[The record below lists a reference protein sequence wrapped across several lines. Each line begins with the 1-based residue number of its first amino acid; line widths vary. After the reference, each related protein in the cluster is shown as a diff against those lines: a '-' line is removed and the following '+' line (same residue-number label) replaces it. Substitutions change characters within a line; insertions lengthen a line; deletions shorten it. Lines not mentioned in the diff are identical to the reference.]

1 MPHLSPFAD
10 FPGYADEVRRL
21 WNANAAW
28 WDDQIGEGNEFQ
40 DLLIE
45 PASERLLAVRPGDAI
60 LDIACGAGRFTR
72 RLADL
77 GARVTAFDH
86 SEAFIERARQ
96 RTPDSASIEYR
107 VCDAADRD
115 ALLAMGSGVFD
126 KAVCTMAL
134 MDMPVIETLLQA
146 LPVLLAPGGTFVF
159 SVLHPC
165 FHSTAVRMFSEMTE
179 DETGRYIVQ
188 NGVRVTAYRT
198 SAAKKTEGILG
209 QPEAQY
215 VFHRPLQVLL
225 DAGFRAGF
233 VVDGW
238 EEPGLPSAKATRPG
252 LPSAEGTRPGLR
264 WIDMPEIPPV
274 LVVRMSVPGSGPIR
288 P

>member
-1 MPHLSPFAD
+1 MPHLSPSAD
-10 FPGYADEVRRL
+10 FPGYADENRRL
-21 WNANAAW
+21 WDANAAW
-28 WDDQIGEGNEFQ
+28 WDDQIGDGNEFQ

-72 RLADL
+72 RLAQL

-96 RTPDSASIEYR
+96 RTPETATIQYR

-115 ALLAMGSGVFD
+115 ALLGLGHGAFD

-146 LPVLLAPGGTFVF
+146 LPAVLTPGGAFVF
-159 SVLHPC
+159 SLLHPC
-165 FHSTAVRMFSEMTE
+165 FHSTAVRMFAETVE
-179 DETGRYIVQ
+179 DGAGRFIVQ

-198 SAAKKTEGILG
+198 PTAKKTEGILG

-225 DAGFRAGF
+225 GAGFRAGF
-233 VVDGW
+233 VVDGM
-238 EEPGLPSAKATRPG
+238 EEPVLPRPEDDAG
-252 LPSAEGTRPGLR
+252 NTRPGLR

-274 LVVRMSVPGSGPIR
+274 LVVRMRASG
-288 P
+288 